1 MKSGFNEF
9 KNNKNFRDIEEWR
22 EYSDGCIIKKK
33 LNDNGYGRRIV
44 AETGQKLH
52 KELLKN
58 LQKYRKFNVK
68 GDGVF

>member
-1 MKSGFNEF
+1 LKSGFNEF
-9 KNNKNFRDIEEWR
+9 KNNKNFRDMEEWR

-58 LQKYRKFNVK
+58 L
-68 GDGVF
+68 